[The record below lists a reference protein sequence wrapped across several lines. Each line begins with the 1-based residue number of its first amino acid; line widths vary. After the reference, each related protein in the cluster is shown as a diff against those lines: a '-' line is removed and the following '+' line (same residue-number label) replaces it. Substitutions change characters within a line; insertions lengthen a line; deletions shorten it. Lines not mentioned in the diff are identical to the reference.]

1 MLVTKQK
8 YAFLCKCDV
17 HTIYNRIIKKYI
29 KITKVKLPDGSKSEF
44 IDTVRFPPV
53 MIRTSGGGRK
63 KTIKKKKKHLK

>member
-17 HTIYNRIIKKYI
+17 RTIYNRIIKKYI
-29 KITKVKLPDGSKSEF
+29 KITKIKLPDGSKAEF
-44 IDTVRFPPV
+44 INTVRFPPV

-63 KTIKKKKKHLK
+63 KILKKKTARKK